1 MSDKNILDEIA
12 AYTLGRIEKQKEH
25 VSVSEV
31 LLNAEKALEARESAG
46 TTGVLAFTGALSRA
60 GLSFICEVK
69 KASPSKGTMV
79 SDDDFKPVDI
89 AREYES
95 AGADALSVLTEP
107 EYFKGKDAYLKE
119 IVQNV
124 SIPALRKDF
133 TVDEYM
139 IYEAEI
145 LGASAVLLITAILE
159 QKQLEQYLKRA
170 KELKLAAI
178 VETHSA
184 EEIDRALSAGAEI
197 IGINN
202 RDLRTF
208 KTDISHTEELRHLIP
223 QDKLFISESG
233 IHTPDDIRR
242 IRECGTDAV
251 LIGEAMVTSG
261 NKAEMLSSL
270 RS

>member
-12 AYTLGRIEKQKEH
+12 AYTLGRIEKQKDR

-31 LLNAEKALEARESAG
+31 LVNAEKALEAREASG
-46 TTGVLAFTGALSRA
+46 TTGAAAFTGALSRA

-79 SDDDFKPVDI
+79 SDEAFRPVDI
-89 AREYES
+89 AKEYEA

-223 QDKLFISESG
+223 GDKLFVSESG
-233 IHTPDDIRR
+233 IHTSDDIRR
-242 IRECGTDAV
+242 IRDCGADAV

-261 NKAEMLSSL
+261 NKAEMLDSL
-270 RS
+270 RN

>member
-89 AREYES
+89 AGEYES

-261 NKAEMLSSL
+261 NKAEMLNSL

>member
-1 MSDKNILDEIA
+1 M
-12 AYTLGRIEKQKEH
+12 
-25 VSVSEV
+25 
-31 LLNAEKALEARESAG
+31 EARESAG

-107 EYFKGKDAYLKE
+107 EYFKGKDAYLKA

-184 EEIDRALSAGAEI
+184 EEIDRALSAGADI

>member
-12 AYTLGRIEKQKEH
+12 AYTLGRIEKQKDR

-31 LLNAEKALEARESAG
+31 LVNAEKALEAREAAG
-46 TTGVLAFTGALSRA
+46 KTGAEVFTCALSKA

-69 KASPSKGTMV
+69 KASPSKGVMV
-79 SDDDFKPVDI
+79 SDEAFRPVDI
-89 AREYES
+89 AKEYEA

-107 EYFKGKDAYLKE
+107 EYFKGNDAYLKE

-208 KTDISHTEELRHLIP
+208 KTDISQTEELRHLIP
-223 QDKLFISESG
+223 KEKLFVSESG

-242 IRECGTDAV
+242 VRDCGADAV

-261 NKAEMLSSL
+261 NKAKMLSPCG
-270 RS
+270 